1 MHSKTKEQPQ
11 SDLAQMAMPVRMGKI
26 AIEMVHRGAK
36 DQTHPTNSQ
45 HRHSTASSIWVK
57 IDLVQVEHPGKE
69 SVEHQELVWNAM
81 ATGEDAGAEIRCRC
95 HLIAGVEVKVQA

>member
-1 MHSKTKEQPQ
+1 MKHSARILQALRMHSKTKEQPQ

-57 IDLVQVEHPGKE
+57 IDLVQAKGRCSDLVHEKE
-69 SVEHQELVWNAM
+69 
-81 ATGEDAGAEIRCRC
+81 
-95 HLIAGVEVKVQA
+95 